1 MNRIVITL
9 LLFIFASTSSFA
21 QKRNGEGREKMR
33 NRIEAQKISYITQKL
48 DLSPKE
54 AQNFWPLYN
63 ELEKKKHDMRDRSR
77 VLFKKLYLEKDS
89 IPEAELIKISD
100 QFIEFRL
107 KDAQLEKQYHN
118 EFKKILPAR
127 KILDLYH
134 TEKQFQGMLLRQIK
148 EKGKHQ
154 HSK

>member
-9 LLFIFASTSSFA
+9 LLFIFVSSSSFA
-21 QKRNGEGREKMR
+21 QERNGEGREKMR
-33 NRIEAQKISYITQKL
+33 SRIEAQKISYITQKL

-54 AQNFWPLYN
+54 AQAFWPVYN
-63 ELEKKKHDMRDRSR
+63 ELEKKKQDNRHKTKS
-77 VLFKKLYLEKDS
+77 LFKRLYLEKDS
-89 IPEAELIKISD
+89 IPEAELSKISD
-100 QFIEFRL
+100 QLIDLRL
-107 KDAQLEKQYHN
+107 EDAQLEKKYHI
-118 EFKKILPAR
+118 EFKKILPAK

-148 EKGKHQ
+148 EKGRRQ

>member
-9 LLFIFASTSSFA
+9 LLFISVSSSSFA
-21 QKRNGEGREKMR
+21 QERKGEGREKMR

-54 AQNFWPLYN
+54 AQQFWPLYN
-63 ELEKKKHDMRDRSR
+63 ELEKKKHDIRNRNR
-77 VLFKKLYLEKDS
+77 IQFKRLYHKKDS

-100 QFIEFRL
+100 QLIDL
-107 KDAQLEKQYHN
+107 KLEDAQLDKKYHA
-118 EFKKILPAR
+118 EFKKILPAK

-148 EKGKHQ
+148 EKGRRQ
-154 HSK
+154 HGK